1 MFSGHAKGSIMKIAI
16 VGAGALGLYYGALLQ
31 KNGEDVHFLLRRDY
45 EAITRQGLKVFS
57 INGDFQ
63 LPRVQGYRYAR
74 EIGAVDL
81 VIVGLKTFAN
91 QHLHDMIAPL
101 LGEKTTIL
109 TLQNGLGN
117 EETLAQL
124 FGAERIIGGV
134 AFLCSNRGEP
144 GEVHH
149 LGAGRIVV
157 GEHVCLDGQRLEN
170 VARLFCQ
177 AGVDCHATPDLK
189 RARWEKL
196 VWNIPF
202 NGLCALL
209 QQPVNLLLAQEA
221 CRSLVRQLM
230 LEVIA
235 AANVQPLTKPIAVEY
250 ADKMLEFSDAMGEYK
265 PSMQIDRQEG
275 RQLEIASIFRAP
287 LAFGQQQGVAM
298 PRVEM
303 LATLLEQATA

>member
-1 MFSGHAKGSIMKIAI
+1 MRIAI

-31 KNGEDVHFLLRRDY
+31 RNGHDLHFLLRRDFD
-45 EAITRQGLKVFS
+45 AITRDGLKIFS
-57 INGDFQ
+57 IHGDFT
-63 LPRVQGYRYAR
+63 LPQVQGYRQAK

-81 VIVGLKTFAN
+81 VLVGLKTFAN
-91 QHLHDMIAPL
+91 DHYAELITPL
-101 LGEKTTIL
+101 IGERTQIL

-117 EETLAQL
+117 EETLAEL

-134 AFLCSNRGEP
+134 AFLCANRGAP

-149 LGAGRIVV
+149 LGEGRIVL
-157 GEHVCLDGQRLEN
+157 GEYQPGGQWRLDRLVEI
-170 VARLFCQ
+170 FSKS
-177 AGVDCHATPDLK
+177 GVDCRATGDLK

-209 QQPVNLLLAQEA
+209 QQPVNLLLAPKSS
-221 CRSLVRQLM
+221 RRLVRELM

-235 AANVQPLTKPIAVEY
+235 AANAQGLTHPIAESY
-250 ADKMLEFSDAMGEYK
+250 AERMLEFTDNMGEYK
-265 PSMQIDRQEG
+265 PSMQIDRAEG
-275 RQLEIASIFRAP
+275 RQLEIAAIFAAP
-287 LAFGQQQGVAM
+287 LDYGRRKGVAM

-303 LATLLEQATA
+303 LATLLEQATR